1 MLQESADAH
10 PSLVL
15 AGPTGEAGCGSRPQ
29 EAPPAP
35 TTPQTT
41 AGDGTNGNKP
51 ARKSRHKKQ
60 HKGTPVVQE
69 RRKSDIVISREVL
82 KQQQKKDSQLGPILE
97 GKCSLPELYQIRF
110 AKKRDKKEAD
120 YSLLVVP
127 EILKEPVMYA
137 GHEAAGH
144 FGSHKTKTLVSKHFY
159 WPKMGKEIIQYCK
172 TCPVCL
178 QWNHHKEAKPLLQPL
193 PVVLT
198 PWSKVALDHSRS
210 PRVPTYRHRLW
221 Y

>member
-1 MLQESADAH
+1 M
-10 PSLVL
+10 
-15 AGPTGEAGCGSRPQ
+15 
-29 EAPPAP
+29 
-35 TTPQTT
+35 
-41 AGDGTNGNKP
+41 
-51 ARKSRHKKQ
+51 
-60 HKGTPVVQE
+60 
-69 RRKSDIVISREVL
+69 L

-198 PWSKVALDHSRS
+198 PWSKVAPAHQGYLLTVIDFGTRFVEAIPPKKVDAKSTCQALLHVFACFG
-210 PRVPTYRHRLW
+210 VPDTILTDNGSNFVALVT
-221 Y
+221 